1 MASTLDKALDD
12 VIKEKRSSRRSN
24 DSRSKRSSG
33 PSSSRGAGGAGG
45 AGGIRKRNIGSS
57 SRLGATFVRTVQL
70 RGNGPSVSGLL
81 TVGIRMATDLYK
93 TFFCRVVVVDVT

>member
-33 PSSSRGAGGAGG
+33 PSTSRGAGGAGG

-70 RGNGPSVSGLL
+70 RGNGPSVSGL
-81 TVGIRMATDLYK
+81 VKVMVRMATDRLQN
-93 TFFCRVVVVDVT
+93 FSSGWW